1 MLSVKELGDL
11 IYNSL
16 DTKNKEEAI
25 IQVVE
30 ITDLEKRLKICMY
43 YSETYGKSLYSE
55 LKTKLSGH
63 FKALAIHLF
72 IHPITF
78 YAKLLKK
85 GLKSFG
91 GDEDIV
97 LEALTSHNQEEI
109 HQIESAFKIETG
121 KELTKEIEKN
131 FSGVLKKN
139 LINLITTPRTEG
151 ESEQLPDHQKCEKLA
166 DLLISVGEG
175 NWAGDENI
183 FKQVFIQSSGEELIL
198 IGRFYFKKT
207 GKNMLDIID
216 KKISGKNKI
225 LLKEVLYNNIIPQE
239 LYADKIYNSIKGLG
253 TNNSLLS
260 RVLVLRHEI
269 DMDEINEF
277 YKDKYKSDMKDD
289 ISGDTSGNFQK
300 LCLILAKPRQN

>member
-11 IYNSL
+11 LYKSL
-16 DTKNKEEAI
+16 DTKDKEEAI
-25 IQVVE
+25 IKVVE
-30 ITDLEKRLKICMY
+30 NSNLEKRLQICLY

-91 GDEDIV
+91 GDEDII
-97 LEALTSHNQEEI
+97 LEALSFPNKEEMN
-109 HQIESAFKIETG
+109 QIESCFKTETG
-121 KELTKEIEKN
+121 KDLIQEIEKN

-139 LINLITTPRTEG
+139 LINLISTPRG
-151 ESEQLPDHQKCEKLA
+151 ESHTPNPNKCEKLA

-175 NWAGDENI
+175 NWAGNDDI
-183 FKQVFIQSSGEELIL
+183 FKEVFIKSSGEELIF
-198 IGRFYFKKT
+198 IGRFYYKKT
-207 GKNMLDIID
+207 GKNMLDIIE
-216 KKISGKNKI
+216 KKITGKNKI

-239 LYADKIYNSIKGLG
+239 LYAEKIYNSIKGLG
-253 TNNSLLS
+253 TNNSLLA

-277 YKDKYKSDMKDD
+277 YKDKYKKEMKDD
-289 ISGDTSGNFQK
+289 IIGDTSGNFQK
-300 LCLILAKPRQN
+300 LCLLLAKC

>member
-11 IYNSL
+11 LYKSL
-16 DTKNKEEAI
+16 DTKDKEEAI
-25 IQVVE
+25 IKVVE
-30 ITDLEKRLKICMY
+30 NSNLEKRLQICLY

-91 GDEDIV
+91 GDEDII
-97 LEALTSHNQEEI
+97 LEALSFPNKEEMN
-109 HQIESAFKIETG
+109 QIESYFKTETG
-121 KELTKEIEKN
+121 KDLIQEIEKN

-139 LINLITTPRTEG
+139 LINLISTPRG
-151 ESEQLPDHQKCEKLA
+151 ESHTPNPNKCEKLA

-175 NWAGDENI
+175 NWAGNDDI
-183 FKQVFIQSSGEELIL
+183 FKEVFIKSSGEELIF
-198 IGRFYFKKT
+198 IGRFYYKKT
-207 GKNMLDIID
+207 GKNMLDIIE
-216 KKISGKNKI
+216 KKITGKNKI

-239 LYADKIYNSIKGLG
+239 LYAEKIYNSIKGLG
-253 TNNSLLS
+253 TNNSLLA

-277 YKDKYKSDMKDD
+277 YKDKYKKEMKDD
-289 ISGDTSGNFQK
+289 IIGDTSGNFQK
-300 LCLILAKPRQN
+300 LCLLLAKC

>member
-11 IYNSL
+11 LYKSL
-16 DTKNKEEAI
+16 DTKDKEEAI
-25 IQVVE
+25 IKVVE
-30 ITDLEKRLKICMY
+30 NSNLEKRLQICLY

-91 GDEDIV
+91 GDEDII
-97 LEALTSHNQEEI
+97 LEALSFPNKEEMN
-109 HQIESAFKIETG
+109 QIESCFKTETG
-121 KELTKEIEKN
+121 KDLIQEIEKN

-139 LINLITTPRTEG
+139 LINLISTPRG
-151 ESEQLPDHQKCEKLA
+151 ESHTPNPNKCEKLA

-175 NWAGDENI
+175 NWAGNDDI
-183 FKQVFIQSSGEELIL
+183 FKEVFIKSSGEELIL
-198 IGRFYFKKT
+198 IGRFYYKKT
-207 GKNMLDIID
+207 GKNMLDIIE
-216 KKISGKNKI
+216 KKITGKNKI

-239 LYADKIYNSIKGLG
+239 LYAEKIYNSIKGLG
-253 TNNSLLS
+253 TNNSLLA

-277 YKDKYKSDMKDD
+277 YKDKYKKEMKDD
-289 ISGDTSGNFQK
+289 KIGDTSGNFQK
-300 LCLILAKPRQN
+300 LCLLLAKC

>member
-11 IYNSL
+11 LYKSL
-16 DTKNKEEAI
+16 DTKDKDEAI
-25 IQVVE
+25 IKVVE
-30 ITDLEKRLKICMY
+30 NSNLEKRLQICLY
-43 YSETYGKSLYSE
+43 YSETYNKSLYSE

-91 GDEDIV
+91 GDEDII
-97 LEALTSHNQEEI
+97 LEALSFPNKEEMN
-109 HQIESAFKIETG
+109 QIESCFKTETG
-121 KELTKEIEKN
+121 KDLIQEIEKN

-139 LINLITTPRTEG
+139 LINLISTPRG
-151 ESEQLPDHQKCEKLA
+151 ESHTPNPNKCEKLA

-175 NWAGDENI
+175 NWAGNDDI
-183 FKQVFIQSSGEELIL
+183 FKEVFIKSSGEELIL
-198 IGRFYFKKT
+198 IGRFYYKKT
-207 GKNMLDIID
+207 GKNMLDIIE
-216 KKISGKNKI
+216 KKITGKNKI

-239 LYADKIYNSIKGLG
+239 LYAEKIYNSIKGLG
-253 TNNSLLS
+253 TNNSLLA

-277 YKDKYKSDMKDD
+277 YKDKYKKEMKDD
-289 ISGDTSGNFQK
+289 IIGDTSGYFQK
-300 LCLILAKPRQN
+300 LCLLLAKC

>member
-11 IYNSL
+11 LYKSL
-16 DTKNKEEAI
+16 DTKNKEEVV

-30 ITDLEKRLKICMY
+30 NSDLEKRLQICMY
-43 YSETYGKSLYSE
+43 YNETYNKSLYSD

-91 GDEDIV
+91 GDEDII
-97 LEALTSHNQEEI
+97 LEALTTHNQEEMR
-109 HQIESAFKIETG
+109 QIETAFKLETG
-121 KELTKEIEKN
+121 KDLIKEIEKN

-139 LINLITTPRTEG
+139 LINLINIPRG
-151 ESEQLPDHQKCEKLA
+151 LGDSPDFEKCEKLA

-175 NWAGDENI
+175 NWAGDENV
-183 FKQVFIQSSGEELIL
+183 FKEVFIKSSGEELIL
-198 IGRFYFKKT
+198 IGRFYFKKS
-207 GKNMLDIID
+207 GNNLLDVINT
-216 KKISGKNKI
+216 KITGKNKI
-225 LLKEVLYNNIIPQE
+225 LLKEVLFNNIIPQE
-239 LYADKIYNSIKGLG
+239 LYADKIRNSIKGLG

-260 RVLVLRHEI
+260 RVLVLRNGI
-269 DMDEINEF
+269 DMDEINEY
-277 YKDKYKSDMKDD
+277 YKDKYKTDMKED
-289 ISGDTSGNFQK
+289 IIGDTTGNFQR
-300 LCLILAKPRQN
+300 LCLILAKSK

>member
-30 ITDLEKRLKICMY
+30 NTDLEKRLKICMY

-139 LINLITTPRTEG
+139 LINLITTPRTEE

-207 GKNMLDIID
+207 GKNMLDVID

-269 DMDEINEF
+269 DMEEINEF

>member
-11 IYNSL
+11 LYKSL
-16 DTKNKEEAI
+16 DTKDKEEEI
-25 IQVVE
+25 IKVVE
-30 ITDLEKRLKICMY
+30 NSNLEKRLQICLY

-91 GDEDIV
+91 GDEDII
-97 LEALTSHNQEEI
+97 LEALSFPNKEEMN
-109 HQIESAFKIETG
+109 QIESCFKTETG
-121 KELTKEIEKN
+121 KDLIQEIEKN

-139 LINLITTPRTEG
+139 LINLISTPRG
-151 ESEQLPDHQKCEKLA
+151 ESHTPNPNKCEKLA

-175 NWAGDENI
+175 NWAGNDDI
-183 FKQVFIQSSGEELIL
+183 FKEVFIKSSGEELIL
-198 IGRFYFKKT
+198 IGRFYYKKT
-207 GKNMLDIID
+207 GKNMLDIIE
-216 KKISGKNKI
+216 KKITGKNKI

-239 LYADKIYNSIKGLG
+239 LYAEKIYNSIKGLG
-253 TNNSLLS
+253 TNNSLLA

-277 YKDKYKSDMKDD
+277 YKDKYKKEMKDD
-289 ISGDTSGNFQK
+289 IIGDTSGNFQK
-300 LCLILAKPRQN
+300 LCLLLAKC

>member
-11 IYNSL
+11 LYKSL
-16 DTKNKEEAI
+16 DTKDKEEAI
-25 IQVVE
+25 IKVVE
-30 ITDLEKRLKICMY
+30 NSNLEKRLQICLY
-43 YSETYGKSLYSE
+43 YSETYGKSLYTE

-91 GDEDIV
+91 GDEDII
-97 LEALTSHNQEEI
+97 LEALSFPNKEEMN
-109 HQIESAFKIETG
+109 QIESCFKTETG
-121 KELTKEIEKN
+121 KDLIQEIEKN

-139 LINLITTPRTEG
+139 LINLISTPRG
-151 ESEQLPDHQKCEKLA
+151 ESHTPNPNKCEKLA

-175 NWAGDENI
+175 NWAGNDDI
-183 FKQVFIQSSGEELIL
+183 FKEVFIKSSGEELIL
-198 IGRFYFKKT
+198 IGRFYYKKT
-207 GKNMLDIID
+207 GKNMLDIIE
-216 KKISGKNKI
+216 KKITGKNKI

-239 LYADKIYNSIKGLG
+239 LYAEKIYNSIKGLG
-253 TNNSLLS
+253 TNNSLLA

-277 YKDKYKSDMKDD
+277 YKDKYKKEMKDD
-289 ISGDTSGNFQK
+289 IIGDTSGNFQK
-300 LCLILAKPRQN
+300 LCLLLAKC

>member
-11 IYNSL
+11 LYKSL
-16 DTKNKEEAI
+16 DTKDKEEAI
-25 IQVVE
+25 IKVVE
-30 ITDLEKRLKICMY
+30 NSNLEKRLQICLY

-63 FKALAIHLF
+63 FKALVIHLF

-91 GDEDIV
+91 GDEDII
-97 LEALTSHNQEEI
+97 LEALSFPNKEEMN
-109 HQIESAFKIETG
+109 QIESCFKTETG
-121 KELTKEIEKN
+121 KDLIQEIEKN

-139 LINLITTPRTEG
+139 LINLISTPRG
-151 ESEQLPDHQKCEKLA
+151 ESHTPNPNKCEKLA

-175 NWAGDENI
+175 NWAGNDDI
-183 FKQVFIQSSGEELIL
+183 FKEVFIKSSGEELIL
-198 IGRFYFKKT
+198 IGRFYYKKT
-207 GKNMLDIID
+207 GKNMLDIIE
-216 KKISGKNKI
+216 KKITGKNKI

-239 LYADKIYNSIKGLG
+239 LYAEKIYNSIKGLG
-253 TNNSLLS
+253 TNNSLLA

-277 YKDKYKSDMKDD
+277 YKDKYKKEMKDD
-289 ISGDTSGNFQK
+289 IIGDTSGNFQK
-300 LCLILAKPRQN
+300 LCLLLAKC

>member
-11 IYNSL
+11 LYKSL
-16 DTKNKEEAI
+16 DTKDKEEAI
-25 IQVVE
+25 IKVVE
-30 ITDLEKRLKICMY
+30 NSNLEKRLQICLY

-91 GDEDIV
+91 GDEDII
-97 LEALTSHNQEEI
+97 LEALSFPNKEEMN
-109 HQIESAFKIETG
+109 QIESCFKTETG
-121 KELTKEIEKN
+121 KDLIQEIEKN

-139 LINLITTPRTEG
+139 LINLISTPRG
-151 ESEQLPDHQKCEKLA
+151 ESHTPNPNKCEKLA

-175 NWAGDENI
+175 NWAGNDDI
-183 FKQVFIQSSGEELIL
+183 FKEVFIKSSGEEFIL
-198 IGRFYFKKT
+198 IGRFYYKKT
-207 GKNMLDIID
+207 GKNMLDIIE
-216 KKISGKNKI
+216 KKITGKNKI

-239 LYADKIYNSIKGLG
+239 LYAEKIYNSIKGLG
-253 TNNSLLS
+253 TNNSLLA

-277 YKDKYKSDMKDD
+277 YKDKYKKEMKDD
-289 ISGDTSGNFQK
+289 IIGDTSGNFQK
-300 LCLILAKPRQN
+300 LCLLLAKC

>member
-11 IYNSL
+11 LYKSL
-16 DTKNKEEAI
+16 DTKDKEEAI
-25 IQVVE
+25 IKVVE
-30 ITDLEKRLKICMY
+30 NSNLEKRLQICLY
-43 YSETYGKSLYSE
+43 YYETYGKSLYSE

-91 GDEDIV
+91 GDEDII
-97 LEALTSHNQEEI
+97 LEALSFPNKEEMN
-109 HQIESAFKIETG
+109 QIESCFKTETG
-121 KELTKEIEKN
+121 KDLIQEIEKN

-139 LINLITTPRTEG
+139 LINLISTPRG
-151 ESEQLPDHQKCEKLA
+151 ESHTPNTNKCEKLA

-175 NWAGDENI
+175 NWAGNDDI
-183 FKQVFIQSSGEELIL
+183 FKEVFIKSSGEELIL
-198 IGRFYFKKT
+198 IGRFYYKKT
-207 GKNMLDIID
+207 GKNMLDIIE
-216 KKISGKNKI
+216 KKITGKNKI

-239 LYADKIYNSIKGLG
+239 LYAEKIYNSIKGLG
-253 TNNSLLS
+253 TNNSLLA

-269 DMDEINEF
+269 DMDEINDF
-277 YKDKYKSDMKDD
+277 YKDKYKKEMKDD
-289 ISGDTSGNFQK
+289 IIGDTSGNFQK
-300 LCLILAKPRQN
+300 LCLLLAKC

>member
-30 ITDLEKRLKICMY
+30 NTDLEKRLKICMY

-151 ESEQLPDHQKCEKLA
+151 ESGQLPDYNKCEKLA

-183 FKQVFIQSSGEELIL
+183 FKQVFLQSSGEELIL

-207 GKNMLDIID
+207 GKNMLDVID

-269 DMDEINEF
+269 DMEEINEF

>member
-11 IYNSL
+11 LYKSL
-16 DTKNKEEAI
+16 DTKDKEEAI
-25 IQVVE
+25 IKVVE
-30 ITDLEKRLKICMY
+30 NSNLEKRLQICLY

-91 GDEDIV
+91 GDEDII
-97 LEALTSHNQEEI
+97 LEALSFPNKEEI
-109 HQIESAFKIETG
+109 NQIESCFKTETG
-121 KELTKEIEKN
+121 KDLIQEIEKN

-139 LINLITTPRTEG
+139 LINLISTPRG
-151 ESEQLPDHQKCEKLA
+151 ESHTPNPNKCEKLA

-175 NWAGDENI
+175 NWAGNDDI
-183 FKQVFIQSSGEELIL
+183 FKEVFIKSSGEELIL
-198 IGRFYFKKT
+198 IGRFYYKKT
-207 GKNMLDIID
+207 GKNMLDIIE
-216 KKISGKNKI
+216 KKITGKNRI

-239 LYADKIYNSIKGLG
+239 LYAEKIYNSIKGLG
-253 TNNSLLS
+253 TNNSLLA

-277 YKDKYKSDMKDD
+277 YKDKYKKEMKDD
-289 ISGDTSGNFQK
+289 IIGDTSGNFQK
-300 LCLILAKPRQN
+300 LCLLLAKC

>member
-11 IYNSL
+11 LYKFL
-16 DTKNKEEAI
+16 DTKDKEEAI
-25 IQVVE
+25 IKVVE
-30 ITDLEKRLKICMY
+30 NSNLEKRLQICLY

-63 FKALAIHLF
+63 FKALVIHLF

-91 GDEDIV
+91 GDEDII
-97 LEALTSHNQEEI
+97 LEALSFPNKEEMN
-109 HQIESAFKIETG
+109 QIESCFKTETG
-121 KELTKEIEKN
+121 KDLIQEIEKN

-139 LINLITTPRTEG
+139 LINLISTPRG
-151 ESEQLPDHQKCEKLA
+151 ESHTPNPNKCEKLA

-175 NWAGDENI
+175 NWAGNDDI
-183 FKQVFIQSSGEELIL
+183 FKEVFIKSSGEELIL
-198 IGRFYFKKT
+198 IGRFYYKKT
-207 GKNMLDIID
+207 GKNMLDIIE
-216 KKISGKNKI
+216 KKITGKNKI

-239 LYADKIYNSIKGLG
+239 LYAEKIYNSIKGLG
-253 TNNSLLS
+253 TNNSLLA

-277 YKDKYKSDMKDD
+277 YKDKYKKEMKDD
-289 ISGDTSGNFQK
+289 IIGDTSGNFQK
-300 LCLILAKPRQN
+300 LCLLLAKC

>member
-25 IQVVE
+25 IQVVVN
-30 ITDLEKRLKICMY
+30 TDLEKRLKICMY

-207 GKNMLDIID
+207 GKNMLDVID

>member
-11 IYNSL
+11 LYNSL

-25 IQVVE
+25 IKVVE
-30 ITDLEKRLKICMY
+30 NSNLEKRLQICLY

-91 GDEDIV
+91 GDEDII
-97 LEALTSHNQEEI
+97 LEALSFPNKEEMN
-109 HQIESAFKIETG
+109 QIESCFKTETG
-121 KELTKEIEKN
+121 KDLIQEIEKN

-139 LINLITTPRTEG
+139 LINLISTPRG
-151 ESEQLPDHQKCEKLA
+151 ESHTPNPNKCEKLA

-175 NWAGDENI
+175 NWAGNDDI
-183 FKQVFIQSSGEELIL
+183 FKEVFIKSSGEELIF
-198 IGRFYFKKT
+198 IGRFYYKKT
-207 GKNMLDIID
+207 GKNMLDIIE
-216 KKISGKNKI
+216 KKITGKNKI

-239 LYADKIYNSIKGLG
+239 LYAEKIYNSIKGLG
-253 TNNSLLS
+253 TNNSLLA

-277 YKDKYKSDMKDD
+277 YKDKYKKEMKDD
-289 ISGDTSGNFQK
+289 IIGDTSGNFQK
-300 LCLILAKPRQN
+300 LCLLLAKC